1 MKEQINILNQIFEI
15 KQKLEQLG
23 ITEKF
28 HRNFAR
34 IENEFETIGLIMV
47 NPNGKKYKDT
57 RTDLEASIAGKEGN
71 NMLITNVI
79 KPIIYHKKNGANE
92 LVQKGVVI
100 VENK

>member
-23 ITEKF
+23 IAEKF
-28 HRNFAR
+28 SRNFAR
-34 IENEFETIGLIMV
+34 IENEFETIGLMVV
-47 NPNGKKYKDT
+47 NPTGEKYKDT
-57 RTDLEASIAGKEGN
+57 RTDLQASITGKEGN
-71 NMLITNVI
+71 NMLIINVI
-79 KPIIYHKKNGANE
+79 KPIIYNKKNGGNE